1 MPAEKRSRK
10 QLEAVKQFEVVK
22 SGLYNWL
29 RVMHK
34 RRSAVIRGDPE
45 SMALDLRLRKTMH
58 EKQTDLVLVIAQPEN
73 GHFFSICEDSEEKTI
88 ETFMQQNLT
97 FSDLHLA
104 SLLIE

>member
-29 RVMHK
+29 RFMHK

-45 SMALDLRLRKTMH
+45 SMALDLRLRKRMH
-58 EKQTDLVLVIAQPEN
+58 EKQTDLVLVIAQEEK
-73 GHFFSICEDSEEKTI
+73 GIFFSICEDSEEETI
-88 ETFMQQNLT
+88 QTFIQMDLSL
-97 FSDLHLA
+97 SDLHLA